1 MSIIASQY
9 ITGRK
14 IIYLT
19 DTIIYK
25 EPKLEGP
32 YNLCS
37 SIPFEELTAAV
48 ASAYELSLLVAELT
62 VSLGMGTPY
71 LVTVLNPDEV
81 SSLASAYDLSTAV
94 T

>member
-48 ASAYELSLLVAELT
+48 ASAYELSLLVVELT
-62 VSLGMGTPY
+62 ASPGAVITMFTYQSVEKLYPTP
-71 LVTVLNPDEV
+71 
-81 SSLASAYDLSTAV
+81 ASAYSLATAV